1 MVTPLMKDDR
11 EVADLTDKTKAAM
24 AKFPDADKPEI
35 LCLRH
40 TYVHSPEDPDGWRPA
55 AAAINRYYR
64 TFDAWAGNKTT
75 PTNGFLEPSP
85 EEKFADRPEFELD
98 SLHKSAMIGTPD
110 EVIERI
116 KHYQE
121 LGVDEFAYWIDNGMT
136 HDEKKKSLE
145 LFVQHVVPAFQEQPA
160 AVAR

>member
-1 MVTPLMKDDR
+1 VH
-11 EVADLTDKTKAAM
+11 A
-24 AKFPDADKPEI
+24 PEE
-35 LCLRH
+35 
-40 TYVHSPEDPDGWRPA
+40 PEAWRA
-55 AAAINRYYR
+55 GAAAINRYYR

-116 KHYQE
+116 KHYQD

-145 LFVQHVVPAFQEQPA
+145 LFVQQVVPAFQEQPA
-160 AVAR
+160 AATR